1 MGVLRVRRHGVDL
14 TNSSIRSL
22 PGLAALAAGLM
33 GLALVLALIVVT
45 EDQDQGVSQRIFY
58 IHVPIALTAYFC
70 FGLGAW
76 KALLVLWR
84 GEERYDLESYVA
96 IHQGT
101 IFGALTLITGS
112 IWAKASWGQ
121 WWLWSED
128 QLVLFLVL
136 FLFYCAYF
144 MLRFSLEEGARRA
157 RSSAVYALFGVVLIP
172 VSFLAIRL
180 AENLIHPTVFT
191 REGPQMSGSMFATFC
206 VAWAAVTLLAY
217 VLYRV
222 ELAGKRLD
230 ADLRELREVLLR

>member
-1 MGVLRVRRHGVDL
+1 MS
-14 TNSSIRSL
+14 TSSIRTL

-33 GLALVLALIVVT
+33 GFALFLAFFVAPEAAI
-45 EDQDQGVSQRIFY
+45 EGVRQRIFY

-76 KALLVLWR
+76 KALLLLWR
-84 GEERYDLESYVA
+84 GDERYDLESYVA

-112 IWAKASWGQ
+112 IWARTSWGV
-121 WWLWSED
+121 WWAWDED

-144 MLRFSLEEGARRA
+144 MLRFSLEEGPRRA
-157 RSSAVYALFGVVLIP
+157 RSSAVYGLFGVVLIP
-172 VSFLAIRL
+172 VSFLAVRL

-191 REGPQMSGSMFATFC
+191 RDGPQMTGVMFATFC
-206 VAWAAVTLLAY
+206 IAWAALTLLAY

-222 ELAGKRLD
+222 ELAGKRID
-230 ADLRELREVLLR
+230 ANLRELREVLG